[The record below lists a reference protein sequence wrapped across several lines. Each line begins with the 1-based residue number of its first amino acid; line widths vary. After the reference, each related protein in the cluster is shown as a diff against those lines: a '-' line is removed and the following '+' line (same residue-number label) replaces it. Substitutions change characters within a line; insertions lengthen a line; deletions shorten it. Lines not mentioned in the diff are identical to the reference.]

1 METNPWMYVVLLG
14 LVLIVYAKLLP
25 KSTTSVPKNNMV
37 QEIEETIEHFAVEMD
52 EQNRAIL
59 DVFTKTRQDYEVEMA
74 KLSGRLEILEKQK
87 NDLSVELSK
96 IHLSSQIGFAPP
108 QTIAQLTSA
117 TESVPAASP
126 HNSLVI
132 ELESKPQQNDKDITL
147 MPNIEKEE
155 PVFAAKLSMKSRY
168 PDLFSLYDQG
178 KGVEMIAKKLGM
190 NKGEVNLIIQLAR
203 REERSLV

>member
-25 KSTTSVPKNNMV
+25 KSTASVPKNNMV

-74 KLSGRLEILEKQK
+74 KLSGRLELLEMQK
-87 NDLSVELSK
+87 NDLSLELSK

-108 QTIAQLTSA
+108 QTIAKPAPA
-117 TESVPAASP
+117 TENV
-126 HNSLVI
+126 
-132 ELESKPQQNDKDITL
+132 
-147 MPNIEKEE
+147 PNIEAESNPHHNDKGIAPMPNAEKEE
-155 PVFAAKLSMKSRY
+155 SAFTARLSMKSRY

-203 REERSLV
+203 QEERSLV